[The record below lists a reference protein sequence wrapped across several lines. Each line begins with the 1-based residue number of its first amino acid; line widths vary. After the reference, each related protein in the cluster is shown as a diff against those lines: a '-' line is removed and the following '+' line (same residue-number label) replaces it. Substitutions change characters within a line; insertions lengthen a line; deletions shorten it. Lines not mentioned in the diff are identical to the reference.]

1 MIIPAKAIDNDRCCT
16 VDHNGGDMY
25 SQQVI
30 PRIEI
35 PLVIMVVFIVVI
47 VTIVLNNIV
56 LVLYFEE
63 FH

>member
-1 MIIPAKAIDNDRCCT
+1 
-16 VDHNGGDMY
+16 MY

>member
-1 MIIPAKAIDNDRCCT
+1 
-16 VDHNGGDMY
+16 MY

-35 PLVIMVVFIVVI
+35 PLVIIVMFIVVI